1 MPSSIY
7 SRRRWALVELKK
19 QRDVLQQQLEAL
31 QQHHTSLQQQHE
43 IVSALCDSL
52 LYIRPPSK
60 GEQQPEQQHGWKLW
74 EQQQHHQQDA
84 MAEDLA
90 LQQRVLELFEAE
102 GQLLG
107 RLQGLPDPPAHGQ
120 LAAGCDGQQHP
131 NICPADDP
139 MALMRELL
147 GRSLPERARRW
158 VLERG

>member
-1 MPSSIY
+1 MSAH
-7 SRRRWALVELKK
+7 SRRLALGKLEK
-19 QRDVLQQQLEAL
+19 QRNLLQQQLEAL
-31 QQHHTSLQQQHE
+31 QQHHTSLQQRHE

-60 GEQQPEQQHGWKLW
+60 GDQHPEQHQHDRQLW

-107 RLQGLPDPPAHGQ
+107 RLQGLPSVPVE
-120 LAAGCDGQQHP
+120 LLRAASVDGQGLP
-131 NICPADDP
+131 TIAPADDP
-139 MALMRELL
+139 MALFKEMTNRPLYEAAH
-147 GRSLPERARRW
+147 R
-158 VLERG
+158 